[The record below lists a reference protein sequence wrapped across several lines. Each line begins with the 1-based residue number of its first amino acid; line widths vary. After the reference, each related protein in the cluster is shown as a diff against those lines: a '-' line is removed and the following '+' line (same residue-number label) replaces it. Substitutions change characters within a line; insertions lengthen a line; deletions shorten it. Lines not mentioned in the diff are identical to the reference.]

1 MGTAIL
7 RVIKKNLFGIIT
19 AILSAGI
26 LLAFLFSSDGIS
38 SLGRVSQSIRYEWLL
53 LAVAAAVAA
62 WILEGVVLNLF
73 CRAVY
78 REWKFRYSFCIGMEG
93 VPLQCPDTF
102 FHRWAA
108 YADLLYA

>member
-73 CRAVY
+73 AGPFTANGNSGIPSASVWRA
-78 REWKFRYSFCIGMEG
+78 SFT
-93 VPLQCPDTF
+93 VP
-102 FHRWAA
+102 
-108 YADLLYA
+108 